1 MNNVSTDIFLIEEI
15 TLLETIFSELRS
27 DFLIS
32 EKYQEEHLNESY
44 TLFHKMKLV
53 LFLLQELDL
62 SESILGPIVLIK
74 FRSTTV
80 YNVLDGFS

>member
-1 MNNVSTDIFLIEEI
+1 MSADIFLIEEI

-44 TLFHKMKLV
+44 TLFHKMKL
-53 LFLLQELDL
+53 LLYLLQELDL
-62 SESILGPIVLIK
+62 SESFSGPIVLIK
-74 FRSTTV
+74 FRRTRE